1 MGKLARKI
9 VFFFFLRR
17 LSIFDI
23 ISRTYIAN
31 LKSIV
36 PLPEQGVPI
45 ANPAHIS
52 FQPVFPVGETVLAL
66 YPDTSCFYRAEVISS
81 PRAEKVT
88 DLLVYILLLNLIL
101 DIGSIQ

>member
-1 MGKLARKI
+1 MGNLARKI
-9 VFFFFLRR
+9 LLSFFLRR
-17 LSIFDI
+17 PSVFDI
-23 ISRTYIAN
+23 ILRVYIAN

-45 ANPAHIS
+45 GNPAHIN

-66 YPDTSCFYRAEVISS
+66 YPDTSCFYRAEVISN
-81 PRAEKVT
+81 PRAEKVS
-88 DLLVYILLLNLIL
+88 DRLVCILLLNLIP